1 MDDSESLSLR
11 KAFANSPGHEAI
23 RASLFERA
31 AFTLGFLLN
40 RNFTSEQV
48 LGAVYDLR
56 AIYDLLISVDL
67 SVQDVQVFAAE
78 TIRTM
83 QATEAAE
90 MARVDQTFES
100 ARRSR
105 GSEPLR

>member
-23 RASLFERA
+23 RASLLERA
-31 AFTLGFLLN
+31 GVTLAILLN
-40 RNFTSEQV
+40 RKISSERA

-83 QATEAAE
+83 QETEAAE
-90 MARVDQTFES
+90 MARADQTFEA
-100 ARRSR
+100 ARRAR